1 MECVLTSKRF
11 AELLAGETTRIPHSF
26 LRAIHRYLFQDVF
39 EWAGQYR
46 SVNMSK
52 NMSSFADVHSGEVD
66 QYLDDVKMAPVIC
79 ALLTQEA

>member
-1 MECVLTSKRF
+1 MERTF
-11 AELLAGETTRIPHSF
+11 DAEH

-39 EWAGQYR
+39 EWAGHYR
-46 SVNMSK
+46 SMNMSK